1 MPPTMAGKPAESTDK
16 TASSFRGGPDT
27 ATLTRPARHGAV
39 EVRRIEELPLHLAAD
54 ARHGARADLPEQS
67 CCRATACKKGSRKS
81 GSSGRA
87 AEKTASSSASVNL
100 MAACA
105 NEGVRAIWRRY
116 LWTSPPLRPSRLF
129 LISMQRRRRHRDHR
143 HHHRNAFAIVL
154 NQRHDERHRAI
165 TSDPLVLGP
174 LRR

>member
-1 MPPTMAGKPAESTDK
+1 MTPTMAGKPAESTDK

-54 ARHGARADLPEQS
+54 ARHGARADLTRTVLLQGMGD
-67 CCRATACKKGSRKS
+67 RLQKGSRKS

-100 MAACA
+100 MGFIG
-105 NEGVRAIWRRY
+105 EGPRC
-116 LWTSPPLRPSRLF
+116 LC
-129 LISMQRRRRHRDHR
+129 
-143 HHHRNAFAIVL
+143 
-154 NQRHDERHRAI
+154 E
-165 TSDPLVLGP
+165 
-174 LRR
+174 